1 MTVAAGASLIVGIV
15 IGFVGQRSRMCFVGG
30 IRDWIIVRDTFLLK
44 GLIAFIV
51 VVALGFPLAAGAG
64 GAAIGDFGWP
74 IMSTIVLT
82 VIGGFGV
89 GYVSILANGCPF
101 RQHVLASQ
109 GTGSSMMYLVGFF
122 AAAPIFHLWIS
133 PPIFDLLDAIGI

>member
-1 MTVAAGASLIVGIV
+1 MTLGAVASLIVGIV

-30 IRDWIIVRDTFLLK
+30 IRDWILVRDTFLLK

-51 VVALGFPLAAGAG
+51 AVFVGFPLASAAG
-64 GAAIGDFGWP
+64 GVPNGDFGWP
-74 IMSTIVLT
+74 ITSAIVFT

-109 GTGSSMMYLVGFF
+109 GTGASMIYLLGFF
-122 AAAPIFHLWIS
+122 TGAPVFHAVVS
-133 PPIFDLLDAIGI
+133 PLVLDLI